1 MKLTQS
7 RLKEVLAYDPYSG
20 KFTWKVS
27 LNTKIRAGSAAGCL
41 SPEGYIR
48 ITIGGKKYKA
58 HRLAWFYVYGYFPEN
73 QVVHLNG
80 ARSDNRISNLREGS

>member
-1 MKLTQS
+1 MVLTQS
-7 RLKEVLAYDPYSG
+7 RLKELLYYDPYSG
-20 KFTWKVS
+20 IFTWKIS
-27 LNTKIRAGSAAGCL
+27 SGNMPAGSAAGCL

-48 ITIGGKKYKA
+48 ITIAGKKYKA

-80 ARSDNRISNLREGS
+80 ARDDNRISNLREVS